1 MKSTIVT
8 RVSSI
13 AALACGLSLWT
24 QPVQA
29 QSVVYVKP
37 GDPLGQIVSQ
47 APARTTIIVAPG
59 EYRDSLV
66 VRSPGIRLIGAGAQE
81 NGTVLSNEGVR
92 AINGIDVRP
101 GADGFELSGFLI
113 KGFNENGVLLT
124 GIRDFRLTHNRLEN
138 NGEYGLFPIFCT
150 GGVISNN
157 LAIGHTDTGIYV
169 GQSSNVV
176 VSHNVAYGN
185 INGIEIENSDD
196 CTVTENETYDNV
208 IGILIVELPL
218 LQVTRTNRITVTKNY
233 THHNNNPGDH
243 RALEL
248 FIQVIPVGGG
258 ILLVGANEV
267 TIADNIILENNSFG
281 IGVARLPVL
290 FDDFDPMIDHIPDNN
305 RIVGNLALRN
315 GRSPDVERL
324 APLVPDFPT
333 GANIYWDGTGEGN
346 CFEANVTED
355 DLGGTSYP
363 SPNALPRCSP
373 SR

>member
-1 MKSTIVT
+1 MKSTIIKV
-8 RVSSI
+8 VSVITVVWGISI
-13 AALACGLSLWT
+13 QS
-24 QPVQA
+24 VHA
-29 QSVVYVKP
+29 QSIVYVKP
-37 GDPLGQIVSQ
+37 GDRLGQIVSQ
-47 APARTTIIVAPG
+47 APANTTIIVAPG
-59 EYRDSLV
+59 EYRDALV

-81 NGTVLSNEGVR
+81 NGTVLSNQGVN
-92 AINGIDVRP
+92 ATNGIEVRP
-101 GADGFELSGFLI
+101 GAHGFELSGFLI

-124 GIRDFRLTHNRLEN
+124 RVRDFRLTYNRLEN

-157 LAIGHTDTGIYV
+157 LVIGHTDTGIYV
-169 GQSSNVV
+169 GQSSNVI
-176 VSHNVAYGN
+176 VSHNVAHGN

-281 IGVARLPVL
+281 IGIARLPVL

-305 RIVGNLALRN
+305 RIVRNLALRN
-315 GRSPDVERL
+315 GRSPDAERL

-346 CFEANVTED
+346 CFEENVTED

-363 SPNALPRCSP
+363 GPKALPPCSR